1 MDGRPYRRLLSGST
15 AAVPDHVLSLVRP
28 IRKVRK
34 LPLPGEVLVSVGQSV
49 EPETD
54 VARIALR
61 PGIPWVIPAARLL
74 GIEPDALRG
83 AMLCPAGC
91 SVKARQVIARV
102 EQGIYGRK
110 ELESPADGVIEEIS
124 TRSGR
129 ITIREE
135 FGREDPPIDVD
146 VAFELQCK
154 PEDIGKYM
162 LRSIGQEVKKQQMLA
177 KKGEAQAF
185 FTKTALSPVS
195 GVVSKI
201 DTKSGKVTIS
211 RPFKQ
216 VVIKAYMSGTVT
228 EVLSGQGCVVET
240 AGVRLTGAFGLGRE
254 TSGVIRVLTSSP
266 DEDLTPDLIG
276 EDCRGAIIVAGA
288 HLSSEALAKAM
299 KSGAKGIVAG
309 TAGYMHLT
317 GSLGLRLG
325 VGITGQEDI
334 DLTVILTEGFGRLP
348 MREATWAALKALE
361 GMRASMNGATQIR
374 AGAIRPEIVVPF
386 PDCVWSRDEEIQPVS
401 EDLSPGTAVRIVTAP
416 YFGEMGRVAELRR
429 QPEALETETL
439 VPVVRVTLERGET
452 VTVARANVEVL

>member
-1 MDGRPYRRLLSGST
+1 MAGRPYERLPNGAA
-15 AAVPDHVLSLVRP
+15 AAVPEGLLNLVRP

-34 LPLPGEVLVSVGQSV
+34 LPLPGEVLVTAGQAV
-49 EPETD
+49 EPDTD

-61 PGIPWVIPAARLL
+61 PGIPWVVPAARLL
-74 GIEPDALRG
+74 GIEPEELPG
-83 AMLCPAGC
+83 AMLCPASGR
-91 SVKARQVIARV
+91 VKAKQVIARV

-110 ELESPADGVIEEIS
+110 ELESPTDGVIEEIS

-135 FGREDPPIDVD
+135 FGREDPPVEVD
-146 VAFELQCK
+146 VAFELKCK

-162 LRSIGQEVKKQQMLA
+162 LRSVGQEVKKQQMLA

-185 FTKTALSPVS
+185 FTQTALSPIS

-201 DTKSGKVTIS
+201 DTRTGKVTIS

-216 VVIKAYMSGTVT
+216 VVIKAYLSGIVT
-228 EVLSGQGCVVET
+228 EVLPSLGCVVET

-254 TSGVIRVLTSSP
+254 TNGVIRVLASSP
-266 DEDLTPDLIG
+266 SEDLSPDMIG
-276 EDCRGAIIVAGA
+276 EDCRGAIIVAGG
-288 HLSSEALAKAM
+288 HLTGETLAKAM

-309 TAGYMHLT
+309 SAPYTQLT

-348 MREATWAALKALE
+348 MRSSTWAALKAME
-361 GMRASMNGATQIR
+361 GMVASMNGATQIR

-386 PDCVWSRDEEIQPVS
+386 PGCGLGAREKTAPVS

-416 YFGEMGRVAELRR
+416 YFGEMGRIAELRR

-439 VPVVRVTLERGET
+439 VPVVRVTLENGET
-452 VTVARANVEVL
+452 VTVARANVEVM